1 VKRSW
6 VQKSFVC
13 FLVFLMAMSMVQKP
27 ASAQGSLDV
36 NANAAILV
44 EASTGKILYEK
55 NSETA
60 LGIASMTKMMTEYL
74 LLEAVEEDKV
84 KWDQK
89 YTVPTNVSKMSHNNS
104 LSNVPLR
111 EEGTYNVKE
120 LYEAM
125 AIESANAA
133 TLAIAEIVGGS
144 EANFVKM
151 MNKKAEELGL
161 ENYKFVNSSGLNNK
175 DLAPYVDQLTGGPEE
190 ENVMSAKD
198 TATLAYH
205 LLNDFPEVLETSS
218 IAKKLFAEGTEDVFE
233 MENWNYMLPGLI
245 RAYEGMDG
253 LKTGTT
259 DFAGACFTGTAERN
273 GMRFITVVMD
283 VQVEPGENSYDARFD
298 ETRKMLDYAF
308 NNYTMEEVLPA
319 EHKIKGHETLPVI
332 KGKEK
337 EVGIKTDAAL
347 NMVVKNGEEDQ
358 YKPKFVVDKKKLNE
372 DGKLTA
378 PVKKGEKVGYVT
390 LESKD
395 KKDLGYLTD
404 KGSGGAKSSVVTVE
418 GVEKANWLV
427 LSMRAVGGFF
437 GDIWGSVTSTVK
449 GWF

>member
-27 ASAQGSLDV
+27 ASAQGDLDV

-44 EASTGKILYEK
+44 EASTGKVLYEK

-74 LLEAVEEDKV
+74 LLEAIEEGKV

-89 YTVPTNVSKMSHNNS
+89 YTVPTNVSKMSHNTS
-104 LSNVPLR
+104 LSNVSLR
-111 EEGTYNVKE
+111 EEGTYTIKD
-120 LYEAM
+120 LYESMAIYSANASAM
-125 AIESANAA
+125 AI
-133 TLAIAEIVGGS
+133 AETVAGS
-144 EANFVKM
+144 EANFAKL

-175 DLAPYVDQLTGGPEE
+175 DLAPYVDQVVGGAEE

-198 TATLAYH
+198 TATLAYR

-218 IAKKLFAEGTEDVFE
+218 IAKKVFAEGTEDQFN
-233 MENWNYMLPGLI
+233 MPNWNWMLPGLI
-245 RAYEGMDG
+245 REYEGMDG

-259 DFAGACFTGTAERN
+259 DFAGACFTGTAERD
-273 GMRFITVVMD
+273 GIRFITVVMD
-283 VQVEPGENSYDARFD
+283 VQVEPGENSYDARFA
-298 ETRKMLDYAF
+298 ETRKMMDYAF
-308 NNYTMEEVLPA
+308 NNYTMQELLPA
-319 EHKIKGHETLPVI
+319 DYKIKGQKTLPVV

-337 EVGIKTDAAL
+337 EVGIKSESAL

-378 PVKKGEKVGYVT
+378 PIKEGEKVGYVT

-395 KKDLGYLTD
+395 KNDLGYLTD
-404 KGSGGAKSSVVTVE
+404 KGANAAKSSVVTVE
-418 GVEKANWLV
+418 GVEKANWFV

>member
-1 VKRSW
+1 MKRSW

-27 ASAQGSLDV
+27 ASAQGDIDV

-44 EASTGKILYEK
+44 EASTGKVLYEK

-74 LLEAVEEDKV
+74 LLEAVNEGKV

-89 YTVPTNVSKMSHNNS
+89 YTVPTSVSNMSHNDG

-161 ENYKFVNSSGLNNK
+161 ESYKFVNSSGLNNK

-198 TATLAYH
+198 TATLAYR

-218 IAKKLFAEGTEDVFE
+218 IAKKLFAEGTEDEFP
-233 MENWNYMLPGLI
+233 MDNWNYMLPELI

-283 VQVEPGENSYDARFD
+283 VKVDPGENSYDARFD

-308 NNYTMEEVLPA
+308 NNYTMQEVIPA
-319 EHKIKGHETLPVI
+319 DYKIKGQKTLPVV

-337 EVGIKTDAAL
+337 EVGIKAESAL
-347 NMVVKNGEEDQ
+347 NMVVKNGEEKI

-395 KKDLGYLTD
+395 KNDLGYLTD
-404 KGSGGAKSSVVTVE
+404 KGSSAAKSSVVTVE
-418 GVEKANWLV
+418 GVEKANWFV

>member
-27 ASAQGSLDV
+27 ASAQGDLDV

-44 EASTGKILYEK
+44 EASTGKVLYEK

-74 LLEAVEEDKV
+74 LLEAIEEGKV

-89 YTVPTNVSKMSHNNS
+89 YTVPTNVSKMSHNTS
-104 LSNVPLR
+104 LSNVSLR
-111 EEGTYNVKE
+111 EEGTYTIKD
-120 LYEAM
+120 LYESM
-125 AIESANAA
+125 VIYSANASSM
-133 TLAIAEIVGGS
+133 AIAETIAGS
-144 EANFVKM
+144 EANFAKL

-175 DLAPYVDQLTGGPEE
+175 DLAPYVDQVVGGAEE

-198 TATLAYH
+198 TATLAYR

-218 IAKKLFAEGTEDVFE
+218 IAKKVFAEGTEDQFN
-233 MENWNYMLPGLI
+233 MPNWNWMLPGLI
-245 RAYEGMDG
+245 REYEGMDG

-259 DFAGACFTGTAERN
+259 DFAGACFTGTAERD

-283 VQVEPGENSYDARFD
+283 VQVEPGENSYDARFA

-308 NNYTMEEVLPA
+308 NNYTMQELLPA
-319 EHKIKGHETLPVI
+319 DYKIKGQKTLPVV

-337 EVGIKTDAAL
+337 EVGIKSESAL

-378 PVKKGEKVGYVT
+378 PIKEGEKVGYVT

-395 KKDLGYLTD
+395 KNDLGYLTD
-404 KGSGGAKSSVVTVE
+404 KGANAAKSSVVTVE
-418 GVEKANWLV
+418 GVEKANWFV

>member
-27 ASAQGSLDV
+27 ASAQGDLDV

-44 EASTGKILYEK
+44 EASTGKVLYEK

-74 LLEAVEEDKV
+74 LLEAIEEGKV

-89 YTVPTNVSKMSHNNS
+89 YTVPTNVSKMSHNTS
-104 LSNVPLR
+104 LSNVSLR
-111 EEGTYNVKE
+111 EEGTYTIKD
-120 LYEAM
+120 LYESMAIYSANASAM
-125 AIESANAA
+125 AIAE
-133 TLAIAEIVGGS
+133 TIAGS
-144 EANFVKM
+144 EANFAKM

-175 DLAPYVDQLTGGPEE
+175 DLAPYVDQVVGGAEE

-198 TATLAYH
+198 TATLAYR

-218 IAKKLFAEGTEDVFE
+218 IAKKMFAEGTEDQFL
-233 MENWNYMLPGLI
+233 MKNWNWMLPDLI
-245 RAYEGMDG
+245 RGYEGMDG

-259 DFAGACFTGTAERN
+259 DFAGACFTGTAERD
-273 GMRFITVVMD
+273 GMRFISVVMD
-283 VQVEPGENSYDARFD
+283 VQVEPGENSYDARFA
-298 ETRKMLDYAF
+298 ETRKMMDYAF
-308 NNYTMEEVLPA
+308 NNYTMQELLPA
-319 EHKIKGHETLPVI
+319 DYKIKGQKTLPVV

-337 EVGIKTDAAL
+337 EVGIKSESAL

-378 PVKKGEKVGYVT
+378 PIKEGEKIGYVT

-395 KKDLGYLTD
+395 KNDLGYLTD
-404 KGSGGAKSSVVTVE
+404 KGANAAKSSVVTVE
-418 GVEKANWLV
+418 GVEKANWFV

>member
-1 VKRSW
+1 MKRSW

-27 ASAQGSLDV
+27 ASAQGDLDV

-44 EASTGKILYEK
+44 EASTGKVLYEK

-74 LLEAVEEDKV
+74 LLEAVKEGKI

-89 YTVPTNVSKMSHNNS
+89 YTVPTNVSKMSHNTS
-104 LSNVPLR
+104 LSNVSLR
-111 EEGTYNVKE
+111 EEGTYTIKD
-120 LYEAM
+120 LYESMAIYSANASAM
-125 AIESANAA
+125 AIAE
-133 TLAIAEIVGGS
+133 TIAGS
-144 EANFVKM
+144 EANFAKL

-175 DLAPYVDQLTGGPEE
+175 DLAPYVDQVVGGPEE

-198 TATLAYH
+198 TATLAYR

-218 IAKKLFAEGTEDVFE
+218 IAKKVFAEGTEDEFN
-233 MENWNYMLPGLI
+233 MPNWNWMLPGLI
-245 RAYEGMDG
+245 REYEGMDG

-259 DFAGACFTGTAERN
+259 DFAGACFTGTAERD

-283 VQVEPGENSYDARFD
+283 VQVEPGENSYDARFA
-298 ETRKMLDYAF
+298 ETRKMMDYAF
-308 NNYTMEEVLPA
+308 NNYTIQELLPA
-319 EHKIKGHETLPVI
+319 DYKIKGQKTLSVV

-337 EVGIKTDAAL
+337 EVGIKSESAL

-378 PVKKGEKVGYVT
+378 PVKEGENVGYVT
-390 LESKD
+390 LESKN
-395 KKDLGYLTD
+395 KNDLGYLTD
-404 KGSGGAKSSVVTVE
+404 KGSNAAKSSVVTVE
-418 GVEKANWLV
+418 GVEKANWFV

>member
-1 VKRSW
+1 MKRSW
-6 VQKSFVC
+6 IQKSFVC

-27 ASAQGSLDV
+27 ASAQGDLDV

-74 LLEAVEEDKV
+74 LLEAVEEGKV

-89 YTVPTNVSKMSHNNS
+89 YTVPTNISKMSHNTS
-104 LSNVPLR
+104 LSNVSLR
-111 EEGTYNVKE
+111 EEGTYTIRD
-120 LYEAM
+120 LYESMAIYSANASAM
-125 AIESANAA
+125 AIAE
-133 TLAIAEIVGGS
+133 TIAGS
-144 EANFVKM
+144 EANFVKL

-175 DLAPYVDQLTGGPEE
+175 DLAPYVDQVVGGAEE
-190 ENVMSAKD
+190 ENVVSAKD
-198 TATLAYH
+198 IATLAYR
-205 LLNDFPEVLETSS
+205 LINDYPEVLETSS
-218 IAKKLFAEGTEDVFE
+218 IAKKMFAEGTEDQFL
-233 MENWNYMLPGLI
+233 MKNWNWMLKGLI
-245 RAYEGMDG
+245 REYDGMDG

-259 DFAGACFTGTAERN
+259 DFAGACFTGTAERD

-283 VQVEPGENSYDARFD
+283 VQVEPGENSYDARFA
-298 ETRKMLDYAF
+298 ETRKMMDYAF
-308 NNYTMEEVLPA
+308 NNFTVEEVLPA
-319 EHKIKGHETLPVI
+319 DYKIKGQKTLPVV

-337 EVGIKTDAAL
+337 EVGIKSESAL

-378 PVKKGEKVGYVT
+378 PIKKGEKVGYVT
-390 LESKD
+390 MESKD
-395 KKDLGYLTD
+395 KNDLGYLTD
-404 KGSGGAKSSVVTVE
+404 KGSNASKSSVVTVE
-418 GVEKANWLV
+418 GVEKANWFV
-427 LSMRAVGGFF
+427 LSMRAIGGFF

>member
-6 VQKSFVC
+6 VQKSFIC

-27 ASAQGSLDV
+27 ASAQADLDV

-74 LLEAVEEDKV
+74 LLDAIKEGKV

-89 YTVPTNVSKMSHNNS
+89 YTVPTNVSKMSHNNG

-111 EEGTYNVKE
+111 EEGTYVVKD

-133 TLAIAEIVGGS
+133 TMAIAEIVGGS

-161 ENYKFVNSSGLNNK
+161 ESYKFVNSSGLNNK
-175 DLAPYVDQLTGGPEE
+175 DLAPYVDQVTGGPEE

-198 TATLAYH
+198 TATLAYR
-205 LLNDFPEVLETSS
+205 LLKDFPEVLETSS
-218 IAKKLFAEGTEDVFE
+218 IDKKLFAEGTEDEFK
-233 MENWNYMLPGLI
+233 MDNWNYMLPGLI

-259 DFAGACFTGTAERN
+259 DFAGACFTGTAKR
-273 GMRFITVVMD
+273 GDMRFITVVMD
-283 VQVEPGENSYDARFD
+283 VQVDPGQNSYDARFD
-298 ETRKMLDYAF
+298 ETRKMMDYAF
-308 NNYTMEEVLPA
+308 NNYNMEEVLPA
-319 EHKIKGHETLPVI
+319 DYKIKGQKTLPVV

-337 EVGIKTDAAL
+337 EVGIKTDSAL
-347 NMVVKNGEEDQ
+347 NMIVKNGEEDK
-358 YKPKFVVDKKKLNE
+358 YKPAFVVDKKKLNE

-378 PVKKGEKVGYVT
+378 PFKEGEKVGQVI
-390 LESKD
+390 LESKE
-395 KKDLGYLTD
+395 KNDLGYLTD
-404 KGSGGAKSSVVTVE
+404 KGANAAKASVVTVE

-427 LSMRAVGGFF
+427 LSMRAIGGFF

>member
-27 ASAQGSLDV
+27 ASAQGDLDV

-44 EASTGKILYEK
+44 EASTGKVLYEK

-74 LLEAVEEDKV
+74 LLEAIEEGKV

-89 YTVPTNVSKMSHNNS
+89 YTVPTNVSKMSHNTS
-104 LSNVPLR
+104 LSNVSLR
-111 EEGTYNVKE
+111 EEGTYTIKD
-120 LYEAM
+120 LYESMAIYSANASAM
-125 AIESANAA
+125 AI
-133 TLAIAEIVGGS
+133 AETVAGS
-144 EANFVKM
+144 EANFAKL

-175 DLAPYVDQLTGGPEE
+175 DLAPYVDQVVGGAEE

-198 TATLAYH
+198 TATLAYR

-218 IAKKLFAEGTEDVFE
+218 IAKKVFAEGTEDQFN
-233 MENWNYMLPGLI
+233 MPNWNWMLPGLI
-245 RAYEGMDG
+245 REYEGMDG

-259 DFAGACFTGTAERN
+259 DFAGACFTGTAERD

-283 VQVEPGENSYDARFD
+283 VQVEPGENSYDARFA
-298 ETRKMLDYAF
+298 ETRKMMDYAF
-308 NNYTMEEVLPA
+308 NNYTMQELLPA
-319 EHKIKGHETLPVI
+319 DYKIKGQKTLPVV

-337 EVGIKTDAAL
+337 EVGIKSESAL

-378 PVKKGEKVGYVT
+378 PIKEGEKVGYVT

-395 KKDLGYLTD
+395 KNDLGYLTD
-404 KGSGGAKSSVVTVE
+404 KGANAAKSSVVTVE
-418 GVEKANWLV
+418 GVEKANWFV